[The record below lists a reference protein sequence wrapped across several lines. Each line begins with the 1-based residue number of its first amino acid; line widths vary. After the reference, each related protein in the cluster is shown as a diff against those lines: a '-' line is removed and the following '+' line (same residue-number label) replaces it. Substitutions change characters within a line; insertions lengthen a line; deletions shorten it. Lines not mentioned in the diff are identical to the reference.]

1 MQNRSRPRLAE
12 LKSWLPLLCAAPLLA
27 ANAPAERAG
36 TDVTISVAELRNTHG
51 TVMACMTAN
60 VERFPR
66 CQGDPNSYRA
76 KVPAGRAGSVEFHG
90 VRPGRYAIA
99 LLHDENSN
107 GKADR
112 ALSMIPKEGFGFSR
126 DAKVKMGPPSF
137 EDAPISVGGAP
148 VRQTIRMRYML

>member
-1 MQNRSRPRLAE
+1 M
-12 LKSWLPLLCAAPLLA
+12 KSWLPLLGAAPLLA
-27 ANAPAERAG
+27 ANAPADRNG
-36 TDVTISVAELRNTHG
+36 TDVTISVAELRNSHG

-76 KVPAGRAGSVEFHG
+76 SVPAGQAAELHFRDVK
-90 VRPGRYAIA
+90 PGTYAIA

-112 ALSMIPKEGFGFSR
+112 ALSMIPKEGFGFPN
-126 DAKVKMGPPSF
+126 DTKVRMGPPSF
-137 EDAPISVGGAP
+137 EDAAIRIGNTP
-148 VRQTIRMRYML
+148 VHQSIRMRYML